1 MHWGIICD
9 VIFRHNNNNK
19 RQHLC
24 AENVI
29 SSLPHKEKCSGM
41 KTPEKE
47 TLHDA
52 LRRQQGRPSFTE
64 KTSLKLRIEWL
75 MCDPPVNLGD
85 SIS

>member
-47 TLHDA
+47 TLHDT
-52 LRRQQGRPSFTE
+52 LRRQQGKTSYTE
-64 KTSLKLRIEWL
+64 KTSLKLWMDVTLVVI
-75 MCDPPVNLGD
+75 
-85 SIS
+85 